1 MEGGTSTAQ
10 RRKVSAEISRASGQD
25 DHTPGSPLTDG
36 LCRPSDIFCSLSIIA
51 PISASGAACWG
62 CLLHERRRR
71 KRGGCSFTHKGETL
85 HCGRTQQIRLRLSPT
100 FPRIWLWERASTDRG
115 RQGGPLV
122 THSLISPALGPW
134 KLRGC
139 VRGGIGSWGAEG
151 GGEKEQKGDGP
162 IPASHFQSKEQAI

>member
-1 MEGGTSTAQ
+1 M
-10 RRKVSAEISRASGQD
+10 
-25 DHTPGSPLTDG
+25 
-36 LCRPSDIFCSLSIIA
+36 
-51 PISASGAACWG
+51 
-62 CLLHERRRR
+62 
-71 KRGGCSFTHKGETL
+71 GE
-85 HCGRTQQIRLRLSPT
+85 SK
-100 FPRIWLWERASTDRG
+100 TDRG

-139 VRGGIGSWGAEG
+139 VEGWGLGHGGQKE